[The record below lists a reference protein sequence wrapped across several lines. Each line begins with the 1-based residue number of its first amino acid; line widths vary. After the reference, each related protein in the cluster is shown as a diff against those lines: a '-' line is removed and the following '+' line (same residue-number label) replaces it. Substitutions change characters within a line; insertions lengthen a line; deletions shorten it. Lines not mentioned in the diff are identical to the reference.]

1 MVFTNHFCIFV
12 KISENPIMAI
22 DENVKNKVSISRY
35 LGTYNDILKENSMS
49 VLASYG
55 NNKSHVLSK
64 AKRLAKKA
72 SKNTVIQWQ
81 VFVNDTLKP
90 NEQTVV
96 KMKTGAGYDKE
107 YQFSEIGE
115 ALGITS
121 ERARQMYNSAI
132 KKLRSVYVAAEN
144 N

>member
-1 MVFTNHFCIFV
+1 
-12 KISENPIMAI
+12 MAI

-81 VFVNDTLKP
+81 VFVNDTLK
-90 NEQTVV
+90 QMIS
-96 KMKTGAGYDKE
+96 KGYYK
-107 YQFSEIGE
+107 YG
-115 ALGITS
+115 
-121 ERARQMYNSAI
+121 
-132 KKLRSVYVAAEN
+132 KLSDTLEEN
-144 N
+144 NNNSNN